1 MSIRNL
7 SQQISVLVN
16 NIQDTNRSVQIAVS
30 SLAKSVRTVSDFL
43 EQSVMTD
50 YEQFAQMGNAY
61 SSNMS
66 EMAEMLQAFS
76 HTTDNIHNNIV
87 SIREHVLEIDKMV
100 GDATENTDES
110 KKLTGQVN
118 QYSF

>member
-1 MSIRNL
+1 
-7 SQQISVLVN
+7 
-16 NIQDTNRSVQIAVS
+16 
-30 SLAKSVRTVSDFL
+30 
-43 EQSVMTD
+43 MTD